1 MRFAPDLTSIDM
13 ADLAQE
19 EKQQRAADEG
29 TGATANLGCAKN
41 LKSVQS
47 FQLRDVCFPL
57 A

>member
-1 MRFAPDLTSIDM
+1 MVRFAPDLTSIDM

-29 TGATANLGCAKN
+29 TGATANLGCAKKN
-41 LKSVQS
+41 VQS